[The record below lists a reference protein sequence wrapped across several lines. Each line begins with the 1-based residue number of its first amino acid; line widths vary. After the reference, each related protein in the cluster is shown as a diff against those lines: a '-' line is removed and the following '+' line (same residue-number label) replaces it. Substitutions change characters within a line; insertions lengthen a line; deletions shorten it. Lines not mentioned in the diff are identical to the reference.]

1 MAQDE
6 QKNQQDEKE
15 IEVLTTCIE
24 ALKTIDDPDA
34 MRRIMEYLN
43 HRFMP
48 R

>member
-1 MAQDE
+1 ME
-6 QKNQQDEKE
+6 QQQKQQDE
-15 IEVLTTCIE
+15 IEVLATCIE

-43 HRFMP
+43 HRFTP